1 MASTDG
7 PLRQALDAAL
17 SAPSGRGVIV
27 GPDGVFVGTVR
38 ARDLIEPIEA
48 SAARERAASSAD
60 ASGDEAGEGA
70 GEGTVVAEPKAL

>member
-1 MASTDG
+1 VASTDG

-38 ARDLIEPIEA
+38 ARELIEPIEA
-48 SAARERAASSAD
+48 SSARGRV
-60 ASGDEAGEGA
+60 
-70 GEGTVVAEPKAL
+70 EGTEGVEGVEGVGQDAVPEPKAR